1 MPSEVFDA
9 KYLCIKLNT
18 DNPALCDA
26 WQQVQTGNF
35 ITPELA
41 AQIIMFAFIINI
53 VVYAFVAIRRV
64 I

>member
-1 MPSEVFDA
+1 MPSDLFDVQ
-9 KYLCIKLNT
+9 YLCINLNA
-18 DNPALCDA
+18 DNVCDA

-41 AQIIMFAFIINI
+41 GQIIMFAFIINI
-53 VVYAFVAIRRV
+53 VVYGFVAIKRT

>member
-1 MPSEVFDA
+1 MPSEVFEA
-9 KYLCIKLNT
+9 QYLCIKLNV

-53 VVYAFVAIRRV
+53 VVYGFVALKRTI
-64 I
+64 

>member
-1 MPSEVFDA
+1 MPSEVYDA
-9 KYLCIKLNT
+9 KYLCLNLSA
-18 DNPALCDA
+18 DNVCQA
-26 WQQVQTGNF
+26 WQQVHSGNF

-53 VVYAFVAIRRV
+53 VVYGFVAIKRT

>member
-1 MPSEVFDA
+1 MPSEVFEA
-9 KYLCIKLNT
+9 QYLCIKLNV

-41 AQIIMFAFIINI
+41 GQIIMFAFIINI
-53 VVYAFVAIRRV
+53 VVYGFVALKRTI
-64 I
+64 